1 MALKKVKRPIL
12 QGEDKSLE
20 GKGWENIVDNKNE
33 LKETTNDL
41 SQKHS
46 SSVLSDYSSDCDTNL
61 EVNADSIHED
71 KVKYESRSMAGKSA
85 LNRIISFTE
94 DSVKFLKSAKIEQG
108 KYYFRIEDIA
118 SEENVVGKF
127 GKYDQ
132 FLITFSLYKSA
143 VDAPVQITIPYT
155 ISKKPESPLMLFLA
169 KFKSIFEGQS
179 IIIKQLIGLK
189 GNCEIN
195 HYKTDAGDVYE
206 KLLVK
211 SVGYPN

>member
-46 SSVLSDYSSDCDTNL
+46 SSVLSDYSSDCDANL

-71 KVKYESRSMAGKSA
+71 KAEYESRSMAGKSA

-94 DSVKFLKSAKIEQG
+94 DSVKFLRSAKIEQG
-108 KYYFRIEDIA
+108 KYYFRIDDIA

-132 FLITFSLYKSA
+132 FLITFSLYKIA
-143 VDAPVQITIPYT
+143 MDAPVQITIPYT

-211 SVGYPN
+211 SVEYPN